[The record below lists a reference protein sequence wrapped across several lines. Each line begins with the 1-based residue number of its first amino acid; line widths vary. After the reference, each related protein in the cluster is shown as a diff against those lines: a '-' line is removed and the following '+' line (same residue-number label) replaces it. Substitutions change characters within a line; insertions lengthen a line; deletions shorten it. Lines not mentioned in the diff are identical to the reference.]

1 MTITTSSFRPSN
13 PILEVAKQALR
24 RLGFHEAGDRAPAL
38 NDQLCTT
45 SAVDQPQADPL
56 RTPDLGS
63 TTLQAFGGQ
72 GEFTQSLF
80 II

>member
-1 MTITTSSFRPSN
+1 MTITTSTFRPSN
-13 PILEVAKQALR
+13 PTLEVVKQALR
-24 RLGFHEAGDRAPAL
+24 RLGFHKAGDRAPAV

-45 SAVDQPQADPL
+45 AAVDQPQADPL
-56 RTPDLGS
+56 RTSDLGS

-80 II
+80 IL